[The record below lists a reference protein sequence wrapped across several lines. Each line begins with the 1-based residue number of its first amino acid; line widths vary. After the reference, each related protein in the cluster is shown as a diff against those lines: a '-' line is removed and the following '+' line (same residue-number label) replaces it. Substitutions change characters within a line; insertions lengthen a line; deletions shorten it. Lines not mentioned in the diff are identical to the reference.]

1 MDRSAL
7 VLHARFQRA
16 SEQPRPSSLS
26 EFRLETILWN
36 RNYGWV
42 SRRNVCISTAMTNGG
57 RNVSAARNDSDVVG
71 RVARPF
77 APTPLHAVVP
87 RSCEAAAAIPNGIFW
102 FT

>member
-36 RNYGWV
+36 RKLWLGVEAKRLYFDSNDEWR
-42 SRRNVCISTAMTNGG
+42 SERISG
-57 RNVSAARNDSDVVG
+57 
-71 RVARPF
+71 
-77 APTPLHAVVP
+77 
-87 RSCEAAAAIPNGIFW
+87 EE
-102 FT
+102 